1 MANYKLWGGSATGDK
16 ELASIGEKKPL
27 SIKVKTNKRKS
38 EKTLTI
44 KRRKYKQMTNEY
56 TKN

>member
-1 MANYKLWGGSATGDK
+1 MGGK
-16 ELASIGEKKPL
+16 CNRRQRISIHRRKKPL